1 MIAETCVE
9 TIFKNQVFKNHVS
22 RKFETFVKAS
32 SGSLEQVLR
41 RGFGYNW
48 VKCLAF
54 T

>member
-22 RKFETFVKAS
+22 RKFENFVKAS
-32 SGSLEQVLR
+32 SSSLEQVLW